1 MAKQR
6 MKTEA
11 ALGIV
16 GGITIAIV
24 AKKAATRIGQDY
36 CDKVIK
42 CGNKDN
48 AISLKAA
55 VCPWNNSAT

>member
-1 MAKQR
+1 MKVVAAKIMTSR
-6 MKTEA
+6 SSFNCFK
-11 ALGIV
+11 
-16 GGITIAIV
+16 
-24 AKKAATRIGQDY
+24 
-36 CDKVIK
+36 DKVIK